1 MTLPPKSMP
10 QITAYLSSLNALPG
24 SSVALHVDASDDAG
38 KLTLSCF
45 HSMETSNCLL
55 SLPITSPASQIPIP
69 EDWEAGMYKLIVKGS
84 DDAKWE
90 GILVVRPQ
98 DVDVRTISGARAPPA
113 AHRQVVIH
121 RDLTTSL
128 AFRVHSYASVS
139 FPSFSIMYA
148 GHEYPKVRY
157 AINLVT
163 RLLFVDFSPDQLPAP
178 DAPSLDTATPATP
191 HSLHLAFETLDNP
204 SIRRYRLMARNDASS
219 ASCASAALGCLPNG
233 EPAGAFRELAIFEC
247 SAKYRA
253 GKTRVYRHAAEG
265 LEAGRE
271 YGFLVLAEADHAT
284 SCRS

>member
-1 MTLPPKSMP
+1 MP

-113 AHRQVVIH
+113 AHRQVIAH
-121 RDLTTSL
+121 GDLTSSL
-128 AFRVHSYASVS
+128 AFRVHAYASVS
-139 FPSFSIMYA
+139 FPSFSIMYVCWSRISKS
-148 GHEYPKVRY
+148 PVRHKSC
-157 AINLVT
+157 NM
-163 RLLFVDFSPDQLPAP
+163 FSFRGFL
-178 DAPSLDTATPATP
+178 S
-191 HSLHLAFETLDNP
+191 
-204 SIRRYRLMARNDASS
+204 RS
-219 ASCASAALGCLPNG
+219 ASRTGRPIS
-233 EPAGAFRELAIFEC
+233 
-247 SAKYRA
+247 
-253 GKTRVYRHAAEG
+253 RHRHPSNST
-265 LEAGRE
+265 LSPPR
-271 YGFLVLAEADHAT
+271 LRD
-284 SCRS
+284 SR